1 MCWSF
6 ARRATPAQA
15 AERAGD
21 ALVRQ
26 AIHDHRDVV
35 DALEEDILA
44 LIESSPER
52 DRFDLYRTYNQ
63 LMGTW
68 VQIDLSDTLVE
79 QAALAMSPSEE
90 EEIRTTLRDQA
101 QFALWELDDALAYL
115 EQIRPGTHRH
125 EYLRIKE
132 AIRSLLETKT
142 VINGLLAAQCDYLR
156 CATVPDH
163 LPESNVFQPNGGCL
177 CGPSGIASPVSPARS
192 LCHCPSSPF
201 AAGASCC
208 LGRGAQAEFSV
219 ASGEPKAHESSP
231 GERTFCA
238 MCGSALTYR
247 ELDAKDNRCRSGK
260 YRPIVVH
267 PRPLDLGSIPP
278 AIRLPPPWLEWE

>member
-1 MCWSF
+1 MGKERVSASSL
-6 ARRATPAQA
+6 ARQTAMALLVRLLVLLVVCAPGLFPAQA

-26 AIHDHRDVV
+26 AIHDRRDVV

-44 LIESSPER
+44 LIESSPDG

-68 VQIDLSDTLVE
+68 VQIDLSDILVE

-115 EQIRPGTHRH
+115 EQIRPGAHRH

-132 AIRSLLETKT
+132 AIRSLLWETKT
-142 VINGLLAAQCDYLR
+142 VINGLLAAQCDYLQ
-156 CATVPDH
+156 CATVP
-163 LPESNVFQPNGGCL
+163 
-177 CGPSGIASPVSPARS
+177 
-192 LCHCPSSPF
+192 
-201 AAGASCC
+201 
-208 LGRGAQAEFSV
+208 
-219 ASGEPKAHESSP
+219 
-231 GERTFCA
+231 
-238 MCGSALTYR
+238 
-247 ELDAKDNRCRSGK
+247 
-260 YRPIVVH
+260 
-267 PRPLDLGSIPP
+267 
-278 AIRLPPPWLEWE
+278 